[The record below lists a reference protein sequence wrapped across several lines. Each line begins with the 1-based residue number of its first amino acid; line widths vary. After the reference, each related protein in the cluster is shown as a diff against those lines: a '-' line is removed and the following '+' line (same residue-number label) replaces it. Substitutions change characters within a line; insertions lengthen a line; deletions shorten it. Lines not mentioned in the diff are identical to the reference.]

1 MPRAQLTQ
9 REALHPERGRLGS
22 LRRRGPPKVMVVV
35 QRSALTPVVRVNL
48 PSAKSPA
55 EKAESGRTA
64 VQGSRLD
71 CGVGHSEAAE
81 PCGLCIDSAICDV
94 SYIGRYS
101 TFGIFILVH
110 RNGFNNSL

>member
-1 MPRAQLTQ
+1 MLRAWLTQ

-55 EKAESGRTA
+55 EKAESGRA
-64 VQGSRLD
+64 DGSARLPFGLWGWD
-71 CGVGHSEAAE
+71 GHSAAE
-81 PCGLCIDSAICDV
+81 PCGLCVDRQC
-94 SYIGRYS
+94 Y
-101 TFGIFILVH
+101 L
-110 RNGFNNSL
+110 